1 MTTKMKV
8 RKFIGLPIDVDVYD
22 NVCEELGIAYCGAYK
37 LTDAGEARFEEVM
50 DMDIELDEDN
60 YIAIVDVDGDEG
72 VWQHNLYI
80 AKDFFESIAGY
91 CTYTDFDRWFVEV

>member
-8 RKFIGLPIDVDVYD
+8 REFIGLPIDVDVYD

-72 VWQHNLYI
+72 VWQHNLHI
-80 AKDFFESIAGY
+80 AKDFFESIAG
-91 CTYTDFDRWFVEV
+91 